1 MGDHN
6 LVSHT
11 LLRVFITIIIMS
23 SKTIILLFGILAFVA
38 IAAAMSDDYDD
49 TEVDEA
55 SIERVARE
63 ADPGRQKKRAGK
75 KGKKLKKKN
84 KKSLKKKGQKKRM
97 NKNKDRKRI
106 KGNRKVAKKED
117 DKSTCFGCRTV
128 SANCLTQ
135 AISLMKYWK
144 DIVTNFEKQSKRIAS
159 QSKTGGRK
167 ADKKGVFSSIALNLV
182 DIGGG
187 DKSSLSCG
195 GSTSNSGAKQL
206 KNLTDTLFACEM
218 NINAS
223 CNSANFD
230 NIYNQTLLDECATV
244 VNDFKKMAGDCIKKT
259 SDTTGTEA
267 CTCWEA
273 AELMTLG
280 EKIKADCKLP
290 EEARTVTSQ
299 LNKCKEAFGMCRKFE
314 DDANDALASCS
325 QTSSGLTGKAATLKA
340 NSDALTA
347 AKTKMSSLA
356 GSRFKG
362 RSVRAVETTCAEVIS
377 KAKEL
382 SSLATESPSSSTI
395 ATLAAEISG
404 VSSAVTCSTTEIA
417 DLTTQI
423 TAISEAIETVD
434 DALEAALDLLET
446 LTGSTPESSALTTAA
461 SSATAAS
468 SGRRQ
473 RLVRDILKNMI

>member
-1 MGDHN
+1 
-6 LVSHT
+6 
-11 LLRVFITIIIMS
+11 MS

-38 IAAAMSDDYDD
+38 IAAAMSEDYDD
-49 TEVDEA
+49 TETDEV
-55 SIERVARE
+55 SFERVARE
-63 ADPGRQKKRAGK
+63 ADPGREKKRAGK
-75 KGKKLKKKN
+75 RGKKLKKKN
-84 KKSLKKKGQKKRM
+84 KKSLKKKAQKKRM

-106 KGNRKVAKKED
+106 KGNRKVAKKDQKKERQGD
-117 DKSTCFGCRTV
+117 RETV

-187 DKSSLSCG
+187 NKSSLSCG

-325 QTSSGLTGKAATLKA
+325 QTSSGLTAKAATLKA
-340 NSDALTA
+340 NSNALTA

-356 GSRFKG
+356 GSRFRG
-362 RSVRAVETTCAEVIS
+362 RSVRAVATTCAEVIS
-377 KAKEL
+377 KAKECKFIFITKI
-382 SSLATESPSSSTI
+382 LAPRKLLI
-395 ATLAAEISG
+395 LIS
-404 VSSAVTCSTTEIA
+404 
-417 DLTTQI
+417 
-423 TAISEAIETVD
+423 
-434 DALEAALDLLET
+434 
-446 LTGSTPESSALTTAA
+446 A
-461 SSATAAS
+461 S
-468 SGRRQ
+468 
-473 RLVRDILKNMI
+473 IIHY

>member
-49 TEVDEA
+49 TEIEEV
-55 SIERVARE
+55 SFERVARE
-63 ADPGRQKKRAGK
+63 EDPGREKKRAGK

-84 KKSLKKKGQKKRM
+84 KKRM
-97 NKNKDRKRI
+97 NKNKDRKRM
-106 KGNRKVAKKED
+106 KGNRKVAKKNQMKERKED

-187 DKSSLSCG
+187 NKSSLSCG

-356 GSRFKG
+356 GSRFRG
-362 RSVRAVETTCAEVIS
+362 RSVRAVATTCAEVIS

-417 DLTTQI
+417 DLTTQT